1 MSNLILFHKNAAD
14 GNLTKIML
22 QYKVQNACI
31 FYPYFLFSLLS
42 SSDLH
47 FHIKNNYFQDES
59 KMSLSLEQDNIIWPG
74 GLRKKPTGLMIPTHL
89 NVLTISEQP
98 FVYNRTLA
106 PGEICD
112 RDGEILCPQYNTEAS
127 NPTVSCKPIS
137 R

>member
-1 MSNLILFHKNAAD
+1 
-14 GNLTKIML
+14 ML
-22 QYKVQNACI
+22 R
-31 FYPYFLFSLLS
+31 SLLKLRGVLKLWGQKIYNDYILML
-42 SSDLH
+42 SDYADVTRQRPAEGWPWAS
-47 FHIKNNYFQDES
+47 INNNYFQDES